1 MFKVLS
7 YLLKGNFKKFL
18 KLFIHW
24 INHFLDKRRISKI
37 FKPISKEL
45 LKNQNDYR
53 LIIYKNF
60 DFKNQNYRNVF
71 EKFKSNK
78 GGYFKRDNT
87 IRHFYADFYE
97 ESLKDTK
104 IENLL
109 EIGIEYGGSLRAWSA
124 LFPESKIFGAD
135 INKDYLFEE
144 SNIKTFYTN
153 QLDKVELNNF
163 FNQIKDK
170 KFDVIIDDGLHTYE
184 ANINT
189 FEILFPLLDQKNGI
203 YFIEDIIFKDLKKYY
218 SYFGNKY
225 NIKIVECLNTN
236 ENYQNCLVQIKAN

>member
-1 MFKVLS
+1 MFKVFS
-7 YLLKGNFKKFL
+7 YLLKGNFRKFYISL
-18 KLFIHW
+18 IHW
-24 INHFLDKRRISKI
+24 INHFLDKRRINNL
-37 FKPISKEL
+37 FKPISNEL
-45 LKNQNDYR
+45 LRNQKDYR
-53 LIIYKNF
+53 SIVYKNF
-60 DFKNQNYRNVF
+60 DYKNYDYRNIF

-97 ESLKDTK
+97 ESLKNIK

-124 LFPESKIFGAD
+124 LFPKSNIFGAD
-135 INKDYLFEE
+135 INKEYLFEE

-153 QLDKVELNNF
+153 QLDKDELNNF
-163 FNQIKDK
+163 YNKIKDI

-189 FEILFPLLDQKNGI
+189 FEILYSLLDKQKGI
-203 YFIEDIIFKDLKKYY
+203 YFIEDIIFKDLKRYY
-218 SYFGNKY
+218 SYFGDRY
-225 NIKIVECLNTN
+225 NFKIIECLNTN
-236 ENYQNCLVQIKAN
+236 ENYQNCLVQIKVS